1 MSRNVRVSIHGI
13 CFDNGMSGNC
23 NHMCEQFLDGDCGVG
38 DTIVENMLDES
49 SPEEVEEALLEMIE
63 PVKLFTLRG
72 LGKTDLEILIE
83 AFGYGCDV

>member
-23 NHMCEQFLDGDCGVG
+23 NHFCEQFLDGDCDVG
-38 DTIVENMLDES
+38 DTIVENMLNES
-49 SPEEVEEALLEMIE
+49 SPEVIEESIAEIVE

-72 LGKTDLEILIE
+72 AGKTDLEILIE
-83 AFGYGCDV
+83 AFGYQCT